1 MPAAAASADP
11 QSRYYIKEGL
21 VRAARSRGHPYH

>member
-11 QSRYYIKEGL
+11 IPNVSAITLLTGTPI
-21 VRAARSRGHPYH
+21 RGTATKS